1 MAGGG
6 GPPPARRPLIAWRLG
21 RPVRR
26 LARAGRRPG
35 VAVRVEAEPAVA
47 VAAAAAPASFM
58 AGARVNL
65 IASATARAVSILAT
79 YPIDTLKTR
88 LQASAVPLRLS
99 AAAAAGP
106 LYAGAASAL
115 VTNIPYGALTFGLY
129 ETLRGT
135 LNDAAA
141 ADPTSPAARL
151 PPAWRTAAA
160 AVVGDVTGSLWLT
173 PGELIKQKVQAG
185 GAGGAVGVARRMW
198 AAGGAGA
205 FYQGYASQVA
215 RDVPFRVIQLV
226 TYEELRRAYVGAKA
240 RRARPAG
247 AAVAPPSAAAAAAG
261 GAPKVAVS
269 GVEGMLLG
277 AAAGSFTAAVT
288 TPLDVVKTRMM
299 TAEVGALVGGVPGV
313 VRQVVREEGLRGLA
327 RGMGPRVVYI
337 GPSCAIFFA
346 VFEGVKGRLR
356 GGGRPRRPS
365 GAGRGGGGGGL
376 GVGGLGGG

>member
-1 MAGGG
+1 MLFVADWCPGAALALPGRLVLPAPFLPG
-6 GPPPARRPLIAWRLG
+6 SALSLVLLCSPPPPFLTL
-21 RPVRR
+21 
-26 LARAGRRPG
+26 
-35 VAVRVEAEPAVA
+35 
-47 VAAAAAPASFM
+47 ASFVP
-58 AGARVNL
+58 AVNL

-88 LQASAVPLRLS
+88 MQ
-99 AAAAAGP
+99 AAAAPLSISTAAGAGP

-129 ETLRGT
+129 ETLRGV

-141 ADPTSPAARL
+141 AAPESPAGRL
-151 PPAWRTAAA
+151 PPMVRTVIA

-198 AAGGAGA
+198 AQGGAGA
-205 FYQGYASQVA
+205 FYQGYSSQVA

-226 TYEELRRAYVGAKA
+226 TYEELRRLYLAAKVA
-240 RRARPAG
+240 RARPSRL
-247 AAVAPPSAAAAAAG
+247 AAVSSVSVVDAAAAAG
-261 GAPKVAVS
+261 SAKVAIT

-277 AAAGSFTAAVT
+277 AVAGSFTAAVT

-299 TAEVGALVGGVPGV
+299 TAEAGVLTGGVPGV
-313 VRQVVREEGLRGLA
+313 VRQVLREEGVRGLA
-327 RGMGPRVVYI
+327 RGLGPRVIYI

-346 VFEGVKGRLR
+346 VFEGVKGHLR
-356 GGGRPRRPS
+356 GGKKVGGGGRP
-365 GAGRGGGGGGL
+365 
-376 GVGGLGGG
+376 